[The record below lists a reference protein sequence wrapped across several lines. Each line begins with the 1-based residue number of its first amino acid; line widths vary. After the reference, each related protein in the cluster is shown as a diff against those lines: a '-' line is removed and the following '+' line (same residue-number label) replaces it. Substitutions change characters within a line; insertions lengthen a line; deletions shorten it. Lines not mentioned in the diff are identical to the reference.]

1 MTRTPTSLLDP
12 VPLHSAVKFALEQA
26 RQQGATSAEA
36 AASQGQ
42 GLSLNV
48 RMGEIETIEH
58 TRDRGLVVTVYL
70 GQKMGSASTADYGSA
85 SVAEI
90 VEAACNIARHI
101 EDDVCNGLP
110 DADDLATT
118 FPDLDLY
125 HPWRPAVDDLLN
137 EALACEQA
145 ALDWNQQIENSEGAS
160 VSTHETLG
168 VYGNSLEFLAE
179 NRKTRHGISCS
190 VIGRGEGGMQRDY
203 WYTSARRYEDLEA
216 AAAVGKKA
224 AQRAV
229 QRLSSRRVPTDQVPV
244 LFEAPVAASLLSHLV
259 SAISG
264 SALYRKASF
273 LLDQLEQPVFP
284 DWVRVHEQP
293 LLPRAI
299 GSAAFD
305 GEGVQTRTR
314 DIVSDGILT
323 GYVLDSYSARR
334 LGLRTTGNA
343 GGVHNLTLESGR
355 KSLDELVSDMGRGLL
370 VTELIG
376 FGVNAVTGDYSRGA
390 AGFWV
395 DQGEIQFPVDEIT
408 IAGNLKQMFKNFSD
422 VGTDVDT
429 RGNVRCGSILINEMT
444 VAGD

>member
-1 MTRTPTSLLDP
+1 MTRTLTSLLDP
-12 VPLHSAVKFALEQA
+12 VPLHSAVQFALEQA
-26 RQQGATSAEA
+26 RQQGATGAEA

-42 GLSLNV
+42 GLSVNV

-70 GQKMGSASTADYGSA
+70 GQKMGSASTADYGPA

-110 DADDLATT
+110 DVDDLATT

-125 HPWRPAVDDLLN
+125 HPWRPSVDDALDA
-137 EALACEQA
+137 ALACEQA
-145 ALDWNQQIENSEGAS
+145 ALDWDQRIENSEGAS

-168 VYGNSLEFLAE
+168 VYGNSLEFIAE
-179 NRKTRHGISCS
+179 NRKTRHGMSCS

-216 AAAVGKKA
+216 AAAVGKQA
-224 AQRAV
+224 AQRTV
-229 QRLSSRRVPTDQVPV
+229 RRLSSRRAPTDQVPV

-314 DIVSDGILT
+314 DIVSDGVLT
-323 GYVLDSYSARR
+323 GYVLDAYSARR
-334 LGLRTTGNA
+334 LDLRTTGNA
-343 GGVHNLTLESGR
+343 GGVHNLTLVSGT

-376 FGVNAVTGDYSRGA
+376 FGINPVTGDYSRGA

-408 IAGNLKQMFKNFSD
+408 IAGNLKQMFKDFSD
-422 VGTDVDT
+422 AGTDVDT
-429 RGNVRCGSILINEMT
+429 RGNVRCGSILINQMT

>member
-12 VPLHSAVKFALEQA
+12 VPLHSAVQFALEQA
-26 RQQGATSAEA
+26 RQQGATAAEA

-42 GLSLNV
+42 GLSVNV

-70 GQKMGSASTADYGSA
+70 GQKMGSASTADYGPA

-125 HPWRPAVDDLLN
+125 HPWRPSVDDVLDG
-137 EALACEQA
+137 ALACEHA
-145 ALDWNQQIENSEGAS
+145 ALDWDQRIENSEGAS

-168 VYGNSLEFLAE
+168 VYANSLEFLAE

-216 AAAVGKKA
+216 AAAVGKQA
-224 AQRAV
+224 AQRTV
-229 QRLSSRRVPTDQVPV
+229 RRLSSRRAPTDQVPV
-244 LFEAPVAASLLSHLV
+244 LFEAPVATSLLSHLV

-314 DIVSDGILT
+314 DIVSDGVLT
-323 GYVLDSYSARR
+323 GYVLDAYSARR

-343 GGVHNLTLESGR
+343 GGVHNLTLVSGR

-376 FGVNAVTGDYSRGA
+376 FGVNSVTGDYSRGA

-395 DQGEIQFPVDEIT
+395 EDGQIQFPVEEVT
-408 IAGNLKQMFKNFSD
+408 IAGNLKEMFQSIAAI
-422 VGTDVDT
+422 GRDVDT
-429 RGNVRCGSILINEMT
+429 KRNIRCGSILVDGLT
-444 VAGD
+444 VAGQ

>member
-1 MTRTPTSLLDP
+1 
-12 VPLHSAVKFALEQA
+12 
-26 RQQGATSAEA
+26 
-36 AASQGQ
+36 
-42 GLSLNV
+42 
-48 RMGEIETIEH
+48 
-58 TRDRGLVVTVYL
+58 
-70 GQKMGSASTADYGSA
+70 
-85 SVAEI
+85 
-90 VEAACNIARHI
+90 
-101 EDDVCNGLP
+101 
-110 DADDLATT
+110 
-118 FPDLDLY
+118 
-125 HPWRPAVDDLLN
+125 
-137 EALACEQA
+137 
-145 ALDWNQQIENSEGAS
+145 
-160 VSTHETLG
+160 
-168 VYGNSLEFLAE
+168 
-179 NRKTRHGISCS
+179 

-216 AAAVGKKA
+216 AAAVGKQA
-224 AQRAV
+224 AQRTV
-229 QRLSSRRVPTDQVPV
+229 RRLSSRRVPTDQVPV

-314 DIVSDGILT
+314 DIVSDGVLT
-323 GYVLDSYSARR
+323 GYVLDAYSARR
-334 LGLRTTGNA
+334 LDLRTTGNA
-343 GGVHNLTLESGR
+343 GGVHNLTLVSGT

-376 FGVNAVTGDYSRGA
+376 FGVNPVTGDYSRGA

-408 IAGNLKQMFKNFSD
+408 IAGNLKQMFKDFSD
-422 VGTDVDT
+422 AGTDVDT

>member
-12 VPLHSAVKFALEQA
+12 VPLHSAVQFALEQA
-26 RQQGATSAEA
+26 RQQGATAAEA

-42 GLSLNV
+42 GLSVNV

-70 GQKMGSASTADYGSA
+70 GQKMGSASTADYGPA

-125 HPWRPAVDDLLN
+125 HPWRPSVDDVLDG
-137 EALACEQA
+137 ALVCEHA
-145 ALDWNQQIENSEGAS
+145 ALDWDQRIENSEGAS

-168 VYGNSLEFLAE
+168 VYANSLEFLAE
-179 NRKTRHGISCS
+179 NRKTQHGISCS

-216 AAAVGKKA
+216 AAAVGKQA
-224 AQRAV
+224 AQRTV
-229 QRLSSRRVPTDQVPV
+229 RRLSSRRAPTDQVPV

-305 GEGVQTRTR
+305 GEGVPTRTR
-314 DIVSDGILT
+314 DIVSDGVLT
-323 GYVLDSYSARR
+323 GYVLDAYSARR

-343 GGVHNLTLESGR
+343 GGVHNLTLVSGR

-376 FGVNAVTGDYSRGA
+376 FGVNPVTGDYSRGA

-408 IAGNLKQMFKNFSD
+408 IAGNLKQMFKHFSD

>member
-12 VPLHSAVKFALEQA
+12 VPLHNAVQCALEQA
-26 RQQGATSAEA
+26 RQQGATAAEA

-42 GLSLNV
+42 GLSVNV

-70 GQKMGSASTADYGSA
+70 GQKMGSASTADYGPA

-125 HPWRPAVDDLLN
+125 HPWRPSVDDVLDC
-137 EALACEQA
+137 ALACEHA
-145 ALDWNQQIENSEGAS
+145 ALDWDQRIENSEGAS

-168 VYGNSLEFLAE
+168 VYANSLEFLAE

-216 AAAVGKKA
+216 AVAVGKQA
-224 AQRAV
+224 AQRTV
-229 QRLSSRRVPTDQVPV
+229 RRLSSRRAPTDQVPV

-314 DIVSDGILT
+314 DIVSDGVLT
-323 GYVLDSYSARR
+323 GYVLDAYSARR

-343 GGVHNLTLESGR
+343 GGVHNLTLVSGR

-376 FGVNAVTGDYSRGA
+376 FGVNPVTGDYSRGA

-408 IAGNLKQMFKNFSD
+408 IAGNLKQLFKHFGD
-422 VGTDVDT
+422 VGADGDA

>member
-12 VPLHSAVKFALEQA
+12 VPLHSAVQLALEQA
-26 RQQGATSAEA
+26 RQQGATAAEA

-42 GLSLNV
+42 GLSVNV

-110 DADDLATT
+110 DADDLATA

-125 HPWRPAVDDLLN
+125 HPWRPTVDDVLD

-145 ALDWNQQIENSEGAS
+145 ALDWDQQIENSEGAS

-190 VIGRGEGGMQRDY
+190 VIGRSEGGMQRDY
-203 WYTSARRYEDLEA
+203 WYTSARRHEDLEA
-216 AAAVGKKA
+216 AAAVGKQA
-224 AQRAV
+224 AQRTV
-229 QRLSSRRVPTDQVPV
+229 RRLSSRRVPTDQVPV

-305 GEGVQTRTR
+305 GEGVQTQTR
-314 DIVSDGILT
+314 DIISDGVLT

-343 GGVHNLTLESGR
+343 GGVHNLTLGSGR

-422 VGTDVDT
+422 VGTDVDM

>member
-1 MTRTPTSLLDP
+1 
-12 VPLHSAVKFALEQA
+12 VQFALEQA
-26 RQQGATSAEA
+26 RQQGATAAEA

-42 GLSLNV
+42 GLSVNV

-70 GQKMGSASTADYGSA
+70 GQKMGSASTADYGLA

-110 DADDLATT
+110 DVDDLATT

-125 HPWRPAVDDLLN
+125 HPWRPSVDDALDA
-137 EALACEQA
+137 ALACEQA
-145 ALDWNQQIENSEGAS
+145 ALDWDQRIENSEGAS

-168 VYGNSLEFLAE
+168 VYGNSLEFIAE

-216 AAAVGKKA
+216 AAAVGKQA
-224 AQRAV
+224 AQRTV
-229 QRLSSRRVPTDQVPV
+229 RRLSSRRVSTDRVPV

-293 LLPRAI
+293 LLPRAS

-314 DIVSDGILT
+314 DIVSDGVLT

-334 LGLRTTGNA
+334 LDLRTTGNA
-343 GGVHNLTLESGR
+343 GGVHNLTLVSGT

-376 FGVNAVTGDYSRGA
+376 FGVNPVTGDYSRGA

-408 IAGNLKQMFKNFSD
+408 IAGNLKQMFKDFSD

>member
-12 VPLHSAVKFALEQA
+12 VPLHSAVQFALEQA
-26 RQQGATSAEA
+26 RQQGATAAEA

-42 GLSLNV
+42 GLSVNV

-70 GQKMGSASTADYGSA
+70 GQKMGSASTADYGLA

-110 DADDLATT
+110 DVDDLATT

-125 HPWRPAVDDLLN
+125 HPWRPSVDDALDA
-137 EALACEQA
+137 ALACEQA
-145 ALDWNQQIENSEGAS
+145 ALDWDQRIENSEGGS

-168 VYGNSLEFLAE
+168 VYGNSLEFIAE

-190 VIGRGEGGMQRDY
+190 VIGRSEGGMQRDY

-216 AAAVGKKA
+216 AAAVGKQA
-224 AQRAV
+224 AQRTV
-229 QRLSSRRVPTDQVPV
+229 RRLSSRRVSTDRVPV

-314 DIVSDGILT
+314 DIVSDGVLT

-334 LGLRTTGNA
+334 LDLRTTGNA
-343 GGVHNLTLESGR
+343 GGVHNLTLVSGT

-376 FGVNAVTGDYSRGA
+376 FGVNPVTGDYSRGA

-408 IAGNLKQMFKNFSD
+408 IAGNLKQMFKSFSD

>member
-12 VPLHSAVKFALEQA
+12 EPLHSAVQFALEQA
-26 RQQGATSAEA
+26 RQHGATAAEA

-42 GLSLNV
+42 VLSVNV

-70 GQKMGSASTADYGSA
+70 GQKMGSASTADYGLA

-110 DADDLATT
+110 DVDDLATT

-125 HPWRPAVDDLLN
+125 HPWRPSVDD
-137 EALACEQA
+137 ALDAALVCEQA
-145 ALDWNQQIENSEGAS
+145 ALDWDQRIENSEGAS

-168 VYGNSLEFLAE
+168 VYGNSLEFIAE

-216 AAAVGKKA
+216 AATVGKQA
-224 AQRAV
+224 AQRTV
-229 QRLSSRRVPTDQVPV
+229 RRLSSRRVPTDQVPV

-293 LLPRAI
+293 LLPMSS

-314 DIVSDGILT
+314 DIVSDGVLT

-334 LGLRTTGNA
+334 LDLRTTGNA
-343 GGVHNLTLESGR
+343 GGVHNLTLVSGT

-376 FGVNAVTGDYSRGA
+376 FGVNPVTGDYSRGA

-408 IAGNLKQMFKNFSD
+408 IAGNLKQMFKDFSD

>member
-12 VPLHSAVKFALEQA
+12 EPLHSAVQFALEQA
-26 RQQGATSAEA
+26 RQHGATAAEA

-42 GLSLNV
+42 GLSVNV

-70 GQKMGSASTADYGSA
+70 GQKMGSASTADYGLA

-110 DADDLATT
+110 DVDDLATT

-125 HPWRPAVDDLLN
+125 HPWRPSVDD
-137 EALACEQA
+137 ALDAALVCEQA
-145 ALDWNQQIENSEGAS
+145 ALDWDQRIENSEGAS

-168 VYGNSLEFLAE
+168 VYGNSLEFIAE

-216 AAAVGKKA
+216 AAAVGKQA
-224 AQRAV
+224 AQRTV
-229 QRLSSRRVPTDQVPV
+229 RRLSSRRVPTDQVPV

-314 DIVSDGILT
+314 DIVSDGVLT

-334 LGLRTTGNA
+334 LDLRTTGNA
-343 GGVHNLTLESGR
+343 GGVHNLTLVSGT

-376 FGVNAVTGDYSRGA
+376 FGVNPVTGDYSRGA

-408 IAGNLKQMFKNFSD
+408 IAGNLKQMFKDFSD
-422 VGTDVDT
+422 AGTDVDT

>member
-12 VPLHSAVKFALEQA
+12 VPLHSAVQFALEQA

-42 GLSLNV
+42 GLSLKV
-48 RMGEIETIEH
+48 RMGEIQPIEP

-85 SVAEI
+85 SVTEI

-125 HPWRPAVDDLLN
+125 HPWRPTVDDVLD

-145 ALDWNQQIENSEGAS
+145 ALDWDQQIENSEGAS

-343 GGVHNLTLESGR
+343 GGVHNLTLGSGR
-355 KSLDELVSDMGRGLL
+355 KSLDELISDMGRGLL

>member
-12 VPLHSAVKFALEQA
+12 EPLHSAVQFALEQA
-26 RQQGATSAEA
+26 RQHGATAAEA

-42 GLSLNV
+42 GLSVNV

-70 GQKMGSASTADYGSA
+70 GQKMGSASTADYGLA

-110 DADDLATT
+110 DVDDLATT

-125 HPWRPAVDDLLN
+125 HPWRPSVDD
-137 EALACEQA
+137 ALDAALVCEQA
-145 ALDWNQQIENSEGAS
+145 ALDWDQRIENSEGAS

-168 VYGNSLEFLAE
+168 VYGNSLEFIAE

-216 AAAVGKKA
+216 AATVGKQA
-224 AQRAV
+224 AQRTV
-229 QRLSSRRVPTDQVPV
+229 RRLSSRRVPTDQVPV

-293 LLPRAI
+293 LLPRAS

-314 DIVSDGILT
+314 DIVSDGVLT

-334 LGLRTTGNA
+334 LDLRTTGNA
-343 GGVHNLTLESGR
+343 GGVHNLTLVSGT

-376 FGVNAVTGDYSRGA
+376 FGVNPVTGDYSRGA

-408 IAGNLKQMFKNFSD
+408 IAGNLKQMFKDFSD
-422 VGTDVDT
+422 AGTDVDT

>member
-12 VPLHSAVKFALEQA
+12 VPLHSAVQFALEQA

-70 GQKMGSASTADYGSA
+70 GPKMGSASTADYGSA

-125 HPWRPAVDDLLN
+125 HPWRPTVDDVLD

-145 ALDWNQQIENSEGAS
+145 ALDWDQQIENSEGAS

-179 NRKTRHGISCS
+179 NRKTRHGISCL

-343 GGVHNLTLESGR
+343 GGVHNLTLGSGR

>member
-12 VPLHSAVKFALEQA
+12 VPLHSAVQFALEQA
-26 RQQGATSAEA
+26 RQQGATAAEA

-42 GLSLNV
+42 GLSVNV

-70 GQKMGSASTADYGSA
+70 GQKMGSASTADYGPA

-125 HPWRPAVDDLLN
+125 HPWRPSVDDVLDG
-137 EALACEQA
+137 ALVCEHA
-145 ALDWNQQIENSEGAS
+145 ALDWDQRIENSEGAS

-168 VYGNSLEFLAE
+168 VYANSLEFLAE
-179 NRKTRHGISCS
+179 NRKTQHGISCS

-216 AAAVGKKA
+216 AAAVGKQA
-224 AQRAV
+224 AQRTV
-229 QRLSSRRVPTDQVPV
+229 RRLSSRRAPTDQVPV

-305 GEGVQTRTR
+305 GEGVQTQTR
-314 DIVSDGILT
+314 DIVSDGVLT
-323 GYVLDSYSARR
+323 GYVLDAYSARR

-343 GGVHNLTLESGR
+343 GGVHNLTLVSGS

-376 FGVNAVTGDYSRGA
+376 FGVNPVTGDYSRGA

-408 IAGNLKQMFKNFSD
+408 IAGNLKQMFKHFSD